1 MTLKTAS
8 IYEGGHRVP
17 MLIWWPLGTD
27 PALQGTNYDLPVS
40 QTDFFATFAEVL
52 NYPLPGGEKCTYSYD
67 SSSKSIS
74 KSKMRDLGR
83 PIRPNWGNSNT
94 YKSFLTGLR
103 SPEGFTSDVELKNS
117 QGFRPV
123 DNYLRILDEI

>member
-1 MTLKTAS
+1 MTQKTAS

-67 SSSKSIS
+67 SNSKSIS

-94 YKSFLTGLR
+94 YTSFLTGLR
-103 SPEGFTSDVELKNS
+103 
-117 QGFRPV
+117 
-123 DNYLRILDEI
+123 